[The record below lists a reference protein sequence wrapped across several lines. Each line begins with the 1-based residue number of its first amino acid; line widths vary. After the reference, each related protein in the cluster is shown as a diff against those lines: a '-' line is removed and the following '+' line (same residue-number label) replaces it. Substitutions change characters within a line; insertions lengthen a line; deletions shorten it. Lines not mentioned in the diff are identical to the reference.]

1 MVLPTLFLTLASFRF
16 RWASLQLQAL
26 CQLKTDQA
34 IGERIGKNPPQLE
47 ELYQEIMSRIEHYPA
62 DSDRQYAMSAFRW
75 LLYVRRRLDQ
85 AEFLAAVSTQVG
97 SSTTL
102 LSLEQVLDLCCNL
115 VIFDITLN
123 TFRFAHLSVREF
135 LQNQASLS
143 ADTSHGIAAEVCL
156 LSMIMRS
163 DADET
168 RNFLSRWNYP
178 EADRDV
184 LSTLY
189 DYADAFWAI
198 HCQNAGCVRLSG
210 NLQALL
216 SYFMA
221 YDDSGSPPFRIWHA
235 VLRRTLA
242 QLGSFNR
249 LHYRLKCCRSAPIS
263 PVFTA
268 CCFDLAEL
276 LPPREMNH
284 VLNQWLRAECG
295 LTCLEL
301 AIQFDAQRCLDQL
314 LPAQWDSA
322 SQYILSFAI

>member
-1 MVLPTLFLTLASFRF
+1 M
-16 RWASLQLQAL
+16 
-26 CQLKTDQA
+26 
-34 IGERIGKNPPQLE
+34 
-47 ELYQEIMSRIEHYPA
+47 
-62 DSDRQYAMSAFRW
+62 
-75 LLYVRRRLDQ
+75 RRKLNQ

-102 LSLEQVLDLCCNL
+102 LSLEQVLDLCRNL
-115 VIFDITLN
+115 VIFDSTPD

-135 LQNQASLS
+135 LQNQTSLR
-143 ADTSHGIAAEVCL
+143 ANTSHGIAAEVCL
-156 LSMIMRS
+156 LSIIMRS

-178 EADRDV
+178 QAHRDV

-189 DYADAFWAI
+189 DYTDAFWAV

-235 VLRRTLA
+235 VLPRTLA
-242 QLGSFNR
+242 RLGSFDPLN
-249 LHYRLKCCRSAPIS
+249 YRLICCRSAPIS

-268 CCFDLAEL
+268 CCFDMAEL

-295 LTCLEL
+295 NTCLEL